1 MANIMDFKSVRN
13 NTHRAGFDLSSRMCF
28 TAKVGEMLP
37 VKHWDLLPGDS
48 FNIDGKSFM
57 RTLPVQKA
65 TFGRVREYYDFYF
78 VPYNLLWDKFE
89 SWIVQTKNA
98 YHAKSNL
105 AAADNF
111 STSPYFTDSDIVGA
125 YSSMGS
131 SESQAYLDYW
141 HVGTD
146 KAKYAQGDMAKLLT
160 YLGYPTSLAPAGVK
174 NLALNPFPLLAYH
187 KIYQDYFRFSQWE
200 DAAPWTYNL
209 DYILSEDKLH
219 MDITGMMSNRSGNT
233 PTIFTLHHVNFDK
246 DLVNGMLPQP
256 QYGDVAIAGPLSGDF
271 SGLHA
276 VWPSSGLAHDLRF
289 TGTSHQSGYEFF
301 PIGYDA
307 NSSSTGS
314 PISQNTL
321 RVNGLTGSPVQLR
334 LNNVSPDNSP
344 LQLPLS
350 GSNISAGLS
359 ILVLRQAEAL
369 QKWKEITLS
378 GDSDY
383 KEQISKHWN
392 VPSSQYNSYRCQYL
406 GGFARNLDVSEVINT
421 NLQGEDGVAD
431 IAGRGL
437 SASNGKIHFKNNDLY
452 GLIMCIY
459 HAKPIVE
466 WNSLNILHPC
476 LTKTKATDYA
486 IPEFDSIGMQP
497 LLRLNIMY
505 AGNSPTV
512 PAGYVPRYA
521 EYKTD
526 LDMYKGSFTSTNL
539 NWILPHTLATVS
551 QTQTPLTYRA
561 FKVPPTICDNMF
573 VAKAD
578 ATVASDPLLNT
589 IYFDVKAVRNLSR
602 DGMPY

>member
-1 MANIMDFKSVRN
+1 MANIMDFKSVSN
-13 NTHRAGFDLSSRMCF
+13 NVHRAGFDLSSRMCF

-37 VKHWDLLPGDS
+37 IKHWDLLPGDS
-48 FNIDGKSFM
+48 FKIDGKSFM

-111 STSPYFTDSDIVGA
+111 TTSPYFTDSDIASALV
-125 YSSMGS
+125 SMAGK
-131 SESQAYLDYW
+131 ESLAYLDYW
-141 HVGTD
+141 REGSD
-146 KAKYAQGDMAKLLT
+146 KAKFATGDMSKLLT
-160 YLGYPTSLAPAGVK
+160 YLGYPTTIAPTGVT
-174 NLALNPFPLLAYH
+174 NVAFNPFPLLAYH

-219 MDITGMMSNRSGNT
+219 MDIPGMMSGRTVNT

-256 QYGDVAIAGPLSGDF
+256 QYGDVAIAGPLTGDF
-271 SGLHA
+271 SGLSA
-276 VWPSSGLAHDLRF
+276 VWAKQGNTSNVTFQASPHQQ
-289 TGTSHQSGYEFF
+289 GTEFF
-301 PIGYDA
+301 PLGYDA
-307 NSSSTGS
+307 TSTTTGS
-314 PISQNTL
+314 PIDPSTARLNGYKGSPT
-321 RVNGLTGSPVQLR
+321 RVFLNYFRPNDKDLTFPITGS
-334 LNNVSPDNSP
+334 NMT
-344 LQLPLS
+344 
-350 GSNISAGLS
+350 AGLS

-421 NLQGEDGVAD
+421 NLQGEEGVAD

-437 SASNGKIHFKNNDLY
+437 SASNGKINFKNNDLY

-466 WNSLNILHPC
+466 WNSTNILHPC
-476 LTKTKATDYA
+476 LTKVKATDYA

-505 AGNSPTV
+505 NGNSPTV

-526 LDMYKGSFTSTNL
+526 LDLYKGSFASTNA
-539 NWILPHTLATVS
+539 NWILPHTLTTVS
-551 QTQTPLTYRA
+551 QAQTPLTYRA
-561 FKVPPTICDNMF
+561 FKVPPGICDNMF
-573 VAKAD
+573 VAKAGH
-578 ATVASDPLLNT
+578 TVDSDQLLNT

>member
-1 MANIMDFKSVRN
+1 MDFKSVRN
-13 NTHRAGFDLSSRMCF
+13 NVHRAGFDLSSRVCF
-28 TAKVGEMLP
+28 TGKVGEMIP
-37 VKHWDLLPGDS
+37 IKHWDLLPGDT
-48 FNIDGKSFM
+48 FKIDGKSFM

-111 STSPYFTDSDIVGA
+111 STSPYFTDADVVGA

-131 SESQAYLDYW
+131 NASQAYLDYW
-141 HVGTD
+141 YVGSD
-146 KAKYAQGDMAKLLT
+146 RSKYAQGDMFKLLQ
-160 YLGYPTSLAPAGVK
+160 YLGYPVTLAPKGVS
-174 NLALNPFPLLAYH
+174 NVALSPFPLLAYH

-209 DYILSEDKLH
+209 DYILSEGDLH
-219 MDITGMMSNRSGNT
+219 MDISGMMSGRTSNT

-271 SGLHA
+271 SGLSA
-276 VWPSSGLAHDLRF
+276 VWSNSNRQTISFQGSD
-289 TGTSHQSGYEFF
+289 HQSGHEFF
-301 PIGYDA
+301 PLGYDA
-307 NSSSTGS
+307 SSTSTGS
-314 PISQNTL
+314 AIDGSTSRLNGLGTSPV
-321 RVNGLTGSPVQLR
+321 RVNLNALGPNSQFSFPLT
-334 LNNVSPDNSP
+334 
-344 LQLPLS
+344 

-437 SASNGKIHFKNNDLY
+437 SASNGKITFKNNDLY

-466 WNSLNILHPC
+466 WNSANILHPC
-476 LTKTKATDYA
+476 LTKVKATDYA

-526 LDMYKGSFTSTNL
+526 LDLFKGSFATTNT
-539 NWILPHTLATVS
+539 NWILPHTLSTVS

-561 FKVPPTICDNMF
+561 FKVPPSICDNMF

-578 ATVASDPLLNT
+578 NTVASDPLLNT

>member
-1 MANIMDFKSVRN
+1 MANIMDFKSVSN
-13 NTHRAGFDLSSRMCF
+13 NVHRAGFDLSSRMCF

-48 FNIDGKSFM
+48 FKIDGKSFM

-105 AAADNF
+105 TAADNF
-111 STSPYFTDSDIVGA
+111 TTSPYFTDRDLVGA
-125 YSSMGS
+125 YSTMGS
-131 SESQAYLDYW
+131 KETQAYLDYW
-141 HVGTD
+141 HTGSD
-146 KAKYAQGDMAKLLT
+146 KAKYAQGGMSKLLT
-160 YLGYPTSLAPAGVK
+160 YLGYPITLAPTGVSEV
-174 NLALNPFPLLAYH
+174 ALNPFPLLAYH

-219 MDITGMMSNRSGNT
+219 MDISGMMSGRTANT

-256 QYGDVAIAGPLSGDF
+256 QYGDVAIAGPLTGDF
-271 SGLHA
+271 SGLRA
-276 VWPSSGLAHDLRF
+276 VWSSSGNSKTMKFLAAA
-289 TGTSHQSGYEFF
+289 HQSGHEFY
-301 PIGYDA
+301 PLGYDA
-307 NSSSTGS
+307 KTSSTGS
-314 PISQNTL
+314 PVDPDASRL
-321 RVNGLTGSPVQLR
+321 NGLNSSPINVTLTNVYPSTNLNLPVTGSNMSV
-334 LNNVSPDNSP
+334 
-344 LQLPLS
+344 
-350 GSNISAGLS
+350 GLS

-421 NLQGEDGVAD
+421 NLQGEEGVAD

-437 SASNGKIHFKNNDLY
+437 SASNGKINFKNHDLY

-466 WNSLNILHPC
+466 WNSTNILHPC
-476 LTKTKATDYA
+476 LTKVKATDYA

-505 AGNSPTV
+505 NGNSPTV

-526 LDMYKGSFTSTNL
+526 LDLYKGSFATTNV
-539 NWILPHTLATVS
+539 NWVLPHTLATVA
-551 QTQTPLTYRA
+551 QAQTPLTYRA
-561 FKVPPTICDNMF
+561 YKVPPSICDNMF

-578 ATVASDPLLNT
+578 NTVASDQLLNT

>member
-1 MANIMDFKSVRN
+1 MDFKSVKN
-13 NTHRAGFDLSSRMCF
+13 NVHRAGFDLSSRMCF

-37 VKHWDLLPGDS
+37 IKHWDLLPGDFFS
-48 FNIDGKSFM
+48 IDGKSFM

-111 STSPYFTDSDIVGA
+111 TTSPYLTDVDIAGA
-125 YSSMGS
+125 HSTMGS
-131 SESQAYLDYW
+131 KESQAYLDYW

-146 KAKYAQGDMAKLLT
+146 KAKYAQGDMSKLLT
-160 YLGYPTSLAPAGVK
+160 YLGYPVTLAPSGVE
-174 NLALNPFPLLAYH
+174 NVALSPFPLLAYH

-219 MDITGMMSNRSGNT
+219 MDISGMMSGRTANT

-256 QYGDVAIAGPLSGDF
+256 QYGDVAIAGPLTGDF
-271 SGLHA
+271 SGLNA
-276 VWPSSGLAHDLRF
+276 VWKTGYRKTLTYEMAAHQA
-289 TGTSHQSGYEFF
+289 GHEFF
-301 PIGYDA
+301 PLGYD
-307 NSSSTGS
+307 SSSTTSGSGISPSTIRGNGYNGS
-314 PISQNTL
+314 PIRPALNL
-321 RVNGLTGSPVQLR
+321 ASPV
-334 LNNVSPDNSP
+334 DNIP
-344 LQLPLS
+344 FPIS

-437 SASNGKIHFKNNDLY
+437 SASNGNIHFKNKDLY

-459 HAKPIVE
+459 HAKPLVE

-476 LTKTKATDYA
+476 LTKVKSTDYA

-505 AGNSPTV
+505 GGNSPTA

-526 LDMYKGSFTSTNL
+526 LDMYKGSFATTNA
-539 NWILPHTLATVS
+539 NWILPHTLSTVS

-573 VAKAD
+573 ISKAD
-578 ATVASDPLLNT
+578 NTTNSDQLLNT

>member
-1 MANIMDFKSVRN
+1 MANIMDFKSVKN
-13 NTHRAGFDLSSRMCF
+13 NVHRSGFDLSSRMCF
-28 TAKVGEMLP
+28 TAKVGEMIP

-48 FNIDGKSFM
+48 FKIDGKSFM

-65 TFGRVREYYDFYF
+65 TFGRIREYYDFYF

-105 AAADNF
+105 TAADNF
-111 STSPYFTDSDIVGA
+111 TTSPYFTDTDIVSA
-125 YSSMGS
+125 LDSMRRN
-131 SESQAYLDYW
+131 ESQAYLDYW
-141 HVGTD
+141 RSGSN
-146 KAKYAQGDMAKLLT
+146 KASWAESDMTKLLT
-160 YLGYPTSLAPAGVK
+160 YLGYPTSLSPTGVSDV
-174 NLALNPFPLLAYH
+174 ALNPFPLLAYH

-209 DYILSEDKLH
+209 DYILSEEKLH
-219 MDITGMMSNRSGNT
+219 MDITGMMSGRTVNT

-271 SGLHA
+271 SGLSA
-276 VWPSSGLAHDLRF
+276 LWNNNNRQTVSFL
-289 TGTSHQSGYEFF
+289 GTDHQSGFEFF
-301 PIGYDA
+301 PLGYDA
-307 NSSSTGS
+307 KSSTTGS
-314 PISQNTL
+314 QIEPGTSRINALGTSPV
-321 RVNGLTGSPVQLR
+321 RVN
-334 LNNVSPDNSP
+334 LNSLAPNTKFSFPI
-344 LQLPLS
+344 S

-359 ILVLRQAEAL
+359 VLVLRQAEAL

-421 NLQGEDGVAD
+421 NLQGEQGVAD

-437 SASNGKIHFKNNDLY
+437 SASNGKINFKNNDLY

-466 WNSLNILHPC
+466 WNSMNILHPC
-476 LTKTKATDYA
+476 LTKVKSTDYA
-486 IPEFDSIGMQP
+486 IPEFDNIGMQP

-505 AGNSPTV
+505 NGNSPTV

-526 LDMYKGSFTSTNL
+526 LDLYKGSFVTTNV
-539 NWILPHTLATVS
+539 NWVLPHTLTTVS

-561 FKVPPTICDNMF
+561 YKVPPEICDNMF

-578 ATVASDPLLNT
+578 DTLDSDQLLNT
-589 IYFDVKAVRNLSR
+589 IYFDVKSVRNLSR

>member
-13 NTHRAGFDLSSRMCF
+13 NVHRAGFDLSSRMCF

-48 FNIDGKSFM
+48 FKIDGKSFM

-98 YHAKSNL
+98 YHAKSVL
-105 AAADNF
+105 TAADNF
-111 STSPYFTDSDIVGA
+111 TTSPYFTDKDLVGA
-125 YSSMGS
+125 YTTMGS
-131 SESQAYLDYW
+131 KEAQAYLDYW
-141 HVGTD
+141 YTGSD
-146 KAKYAQGDMAKLLT
+146 KATWAQGDMAKLLT
-160 YLGYPTSLAPAGVK
+160 YLGYPTTLAPTGVK
-174 NLALNPFPLLAYH
+174 SVALNPFPLLAYH
-187 KIYQDYFRFSQWE
+187 KIYQDYFRFNQWE

-209 DYILSEDKLH
+209 DYILSEDMLH
-219 MDITGMMSNRSGNT
+219 IDVAGMMSGRSANT

-256 QYGDVAIAGPLSGDF
+256 QYGDVAIAGPLTGDF

-276 VWPSSGLAHDLRF
+276 VWSSSGNSKSMKFQAA
-289 TGTSHQSGYEFF
+289 SHQSGHEFY
-301 PIGYDA
+301 PLGYDA
-307 NSSSTGS
+307 QTSSTGS
-314 PISQNTL
+314 PVDPSVSRL
-321 RVNGLTGSPVQLR
+321 NGLNSSPIFVT
-334 LNNVSPDNSP
+334 LNNLNPASQLD
-344 LQLPLS
+344 LPLS
-350 GSNISAGLS
+350 GSGMSAGLS

-421 NLQGEDGVAD
+421 NLQGEEGVAD

-437 SASNGKIHFKNNDLY
+437 SASNGKINFKNNDLY

-476 LTKTKATDYA
+476 LTKVKSTDYA

-505 AGNSPTV
+505 NGNSPTV

-526 LDMYKGSFTSTNL
+526 LDLYKGSFATTNV
-539 NWILPHTLATVS
+539 NWVLPHTLSTVS
-551 QTQTPLTYRA
+551 QTHTPLTYRA
-561 FKVPPTICDNMF
+561 YKVSPSICDNMF
-573 VAKAD
+573 VTQAD
-578 ATVASDPLLNT
+578 STFASDQLLNT

>member
-13 NTHRAGFDLSSRMCF
+13 NVHRAGFDLSSRMCF

-37 VKHWDLLPGDS
+37 VKFWDLLPGDS
-48 FNIDGKSFM
+48 FKIDGKSFM

-89 SWIVQTKNA
+89 SWIIQTKNA

-111 STSPYFTDSDIVGA
+111 TTSPYFTDSDLVGA
-125 YSSMGS
+125 LSSMGTD
-131 SESQAYLDYW
+131 ETRAHLDYW
-141 HVGTD
+141 HKGTD
-146 KAKYAQGDMAKLLT
+146 KAKWAQSDMSKLLT
-160 YLGYPTSLAPAGVK
+160 YLGYPITFTPSGVK
-174 NLALNPFPLLAYH
+174 DVALNPFPLLAYH

-219 MDITGMMSNRSGNT
+219 MDVTGMMSGRTANT

-246 DLVNGMLPQP
+246 DLINGMLPQP
-256 QYGDVAIAGPLSGDF
+256 QYGDVAIAGPLTGDF
-271 SGLHA
+271 SGLSA
-276 VWPSSGLAHDLRF
+276 SWSYSNKQTVSF
-289 TGTSHQSGYEFF
+289 QGTDHQPGFEFF
-301 PIGYDA
+301 PLGYDA
-307 NSSSTGS
+307 KSSTTGS
-314 PISQNTL
+314 QIEPGTSRLNGLGTSPV
-321 RVNGLTGSPVQLR
+321 RVN
-334 LNNVSPDNSP
+334 LNALAPNAGCSFPI
-344 LQLPLS
+344 S

-383 KEQISKHWN
+383 REQISKHWN

-437 SASNGKIHFKNNDLY
+437 SASNGKINFKNEDLY

-466 WNSLNILHPC
+466 WNSVNVLHPC
-476 LTKTKATDYA
+476 LTKVKATDYA
-486 IPEFDSIGMQP
+486 IPEFDSIGLQP

-505 AGNSPTV
+505 NGNSPLV

-526 LDMYKGSFTSTNL
+526 LDMFKGSFTTENR
-539 NWILPHTLATVS
+539 NWVLPHTLAEVT
-551 QTQTPLTYRA
+551 QTQAPFTYRA
-561 FKVPPTICDNMF
+561 YKVPPNICDNMF

-578 ATVASDPLLNT
+578 ATLESDQLLNT

>member
-13 NTHRAGFDLSSRMCF
+13 NVHRAGFDLSSRMCF

-48 FNIDGKSFM
+48 FKIDGKSFM

-98 YHAKSNL
+98 YHAKSVL
-105 AAADNF
+105 TAADNF
-111 STSPYFTDSDIVGA
+111 TTSPYFTDRDIVGA
-125 YSSMGS
+125 FSTMGS
-131 SESQAYLDYW
+131 KESQAYLDYW
-141 HVGTD
+141 HTGSD
-146 KAKYAQGDMAKLLT
+146 KADWAQGDMAKLLT
-160 YLGYPTSLAPAGVK
+160 YLGYPITLAPTGVESV
-174 NLALNPFPLLAYH
+174 ALNPFPLLAYH

-219 MDITGMMSNRSGNT
+219 IDVTGMMSGRTANT

-256 QYGDVAIAGPLSGDF
+256 QYGDVAIAGPLTGDF

-276 VWPSSGLAHDLRF
+276 VWNPSGNSKSMKF
-289 TGTSHQSGYEFF
+289 QTTSHQSGHEFY
-301 PIGYDA
+301 PLGYDA
-307 NSSSTGS
+307 QTSSTGS
-314 PISQNTL
+314 PVDPSVSKL
-321 RVNGLTGSPVQLR
+321 NGLNSSPIFVT
-334 LNNVSPDNSP
+334 LNNFNPASQLN
-344 LQLPLS
+344 LPLS
-350 GSNISAGLS
+350 GSGMSAGLS

-421 NLQGEDGVAD
+421 NLQGEEGVAD

-437 SASNGKIHFKNNDLY
+437 SASNGKINFKNNDLY

-466 WNSLNILHPC
+466 WNSSNILHPC
-476 LTKTKATDYA
+476 LTKVKSTDYA

-505 AGNSPTV
+505 NGNSPMV

-526 LDMYKGSFTSTNL
+526 LDLYKGSFATTNV
-539 NWILPHTLATVS
+539 NWVLPHTLTTVS

-561 FKVPPTICDNMF
+561 YKVPPAICDNMF
-573 VAKAD
+573 VAQAD
-578 ATVASDPLLNT
+578 STAASDQLLNT

>member
-1 MANIMDFKSVRN
+1 MANIMDFKSVSN
-13 NTHRAGFDLSSRMCF
+13 NVHRAGFDLSSRMCF

-48 FNIDGKSFM
+48 FKIDGKSFM

-105 AAADNF
+105 TAADNF
-111 STSPYFTDSDIVGA
+111 STSPYFTDRDIVGA
-125 YSSMGS
+125 YSTMGS
-131 SESQAYLDYW
+131 REAQAYLDYW
-141 HVGTD
+141 HTGTD
-146 KAKYAQGDMAKLLT
+146 KAKYAQGDMSKLLT
-160 YLGYPTSLAPAGVK
+160 YLGYPITLAPTGVSDI
-174 NLALNPFPLLAYH
+174 ALNPFPLLAYH

-219 MDITGMMSNRSGNT
+219 MDITGMMSGRTANT

-256 QYGDVAIAGPLSGDF
+256 QYGDVAIAGPLTGDF

-276 VWPSSGLAHDLRF
+276 VWSPSGNSKTMKFQVA
-289 TGTSHQSGYEFF
+289 SHQSGHEFF
-301 PIGYDA
+301 PLGYDA
-307 NSSSTGS
+307 TST
-314 PISQNTL
+314 T
-321 RVNGLTGSPVQLR
+321 TGSPVSPDTIKLNGLNSSPITAA
-334 LNNVSPDNSP
+334 LNNLYPST
-344 LQLPLS
+344 QLNFPVS
-350 GSNISAGLS
+350 GSDMSVGLS

-421 NLQGEDGVAD
+421 NLQGEEGVAD

-437 SASNGKIHFKNNDLY
+437 SASNGKINFKNHDLY

-466 WNSLNILHPC
+466 WNSINILHPC
-476 LTKTKATDYA
+476 LTKVKATDYA

-505 AGNSPTV
+505 NGNSPTV

-526 LDMYKGSFTSTNL
+526 LDLYKGSFATTNV
-539 NWILPHTLATVS
+539 NWVLPHTLATVA

-561 FKVPPTICDNMF
+561 YKVPPSICDNMF

-578 ATVASDPLLNT
+578 NTVASDQLLNT

>member
-13 NTHRAGFDLSSRMCF
+13 NVHRAGFDLSSRMCF

-37 VKHWDLLPGDS
+37 VKYWDLLPGDT
-48 FNIDGKSFM
+48 FKIDGKSFM

-65 TFGRVREYYDFYF
+65 TFGRIREYYDFYF

-105 AAADNF
+105 AAAENF
-111 STSPYFTDSDIVGA
+111 KTCPYFTDADIVGA

-131 SESQAYLDYW
+131 EESRAYLDYW
-141 HVGTD
+141 HDGTD
-146 KAKYAQGDMAKLLT
+146 KAKWAKGGMSKLLT
-160 YLGYPTSLAPAGVK
+160 YLGYPITLAPTGARDV
-174 NLALNPFPLLAYH
+174 ALNPFPLLAYH

-200 DAAPWTYNL
+200 DAAPWTCNL

-219 MDITGMMSNRSGNT
+219 MDITGMMAGRTSNT
-233 PTIFTLHHVNFDK
+233 PTIFTLHHVSFDK

-256 QYGDVAIAGPLSGDF
+256 QYGDVAIAGPLTGNF
-271 SGLHA
+271 SGLSA
-276 VWPSSGLAHDLRF
+276 VWAKQGNPSNVTFQADAHQ
-289 TGTSHQSGYEFF
+289 GGYEFF
-301 PIGYDA
+301 PLGYD
-307 NSSSTGS
+307 STSTTTGS
-314 PISQNTL
+314 PINPAAARLNGYKNSPVRASLNFFRPNDRDL
-321 RVNGLTGSPVQLR
+321 VLPVNG
-334 LNNVSPDNSP
+334 
-344 LQLPLS
+344 
-350 GSNISAGLS
+350 SNMTAGLS

-406 GGFARNLDVSEVINT
+406 GGFARNLDVSEVVNT
-421 NLQGEDGVAD
+421 NLQGESGVAD

-437 SASNGKIHFKNNDLY
+437 SASNGKINFKNNDLY

-476 LTKTKATDYA
+476 LTKVKATDYA

-505 AGNSPTV
+505 NGNSPTV

-526 LDMYKGSFTSTNL
+526 LDLYKGSFTSTNV
-539 NWILPHTLATVS
+539 NWILPHTLTTLS
-551 QTQTPLTYRA
+551 QAQTPLTYRA
-561 FKVPPTICDNMF
+561 YKVPPKICDNMF

-578 ATVASDPLLNT
+578 STIASDQLLNT

>member
-1 MANIMDFKSVRN
+1 MDFKSVKN
-13 NTHRAGFDLSSRMCF
+13 NVHRAGFDLSSRMCF

-37 VKHWDLLPGDS
+37 IKHWDLLPGDFFS
-48 FNIDGKSFM
+48 IDGKSFM

-111 STSPYFTDSDIVGA
+111 TTSPYLTDVDIAGA
-125 YSSMGS
+125 HSTMGS
-131 SESQAYLDYW
+131 KESQAYLDYW
-141 HVGTD
+141 HAGTD
-146 KAKYAQGDMAKLLT
+146 KAKYAQGDMSKLLT
-160 YLGYPTSLAPAGVK
+160 YLGYPVTLAPSGVE
-174 NLALNPFPLLAYH
+174 NVALSPFPLLAYH

-219 MDITGMMSNRSGNT
+219 MDISGMMSGRTANT

-256 QYGDVAIAGPLSGDF
+256 QYGDVAIAGPLTGDF
-271 SGLHA
+271 SGLNA
-276 VWPSSGLAHDLRF
+276 VWKTGYRKTLTYEMAAHQA
-289 TGTSHQSGYEFF
+289 GHEFF
-301 PIGYDA
+301 PLGYD
-307 NSSSTGS
+307 SSSTTSGSGISPSTIRGNGYNGS
-314 PISQNTL
+314 PIRPALNL
-321 RVNGLTGSPVQLR
+321 ASPV
-334 LNNVSPDNSP
+334 DNIP
-344 LQLPLS
+344 FPIS

-437 SASNGKIHFKNNDLY
+437 SASNGNIHFKNKDLY

-459 HAKPIVE
+459 HAKPLVE

-476 LTKTKATDYA
+476 LTKVKSTDYA

-505 AGNSPTV
+505 GGNSPTA

-526 LDMYKGSFTSTNL
+526 LDMYKGSFATTNA
-539 NWILPHTLATVS
+539 NWILPHTLSTVS

-573 VAKAD
+573 ISKAD
-578 ATVASDPLLNT
+578 NTTNSDQLLNT

>member
-13 NTHRAGFDLSSRMCF
+13 NVHRSGFDLSSRMCF

-37 VKHWDLLPGDS
+37 VKYWDLLPGDS
-48 FNIDGKSFM
+48 FKIDGKSFM

-111 STSPYFTDSDIVGA
+111 STSPYIKGSDIVGA
-125 YSSMGS
+125 LTSMKTG
-131 SESQAYLDYW
+131 ESQAYLDYW
-141 HVGTD
+141 NTGSN
-146 KAKYAQGDMAKLLT
+146 KAEWAHGDMFKLLT
-160 YLGYPTSLAPAGVK
+160 YLGYPITLTPTGVK
-174 NLALNPFPLLAYH
+174 DIALSPFPLLAYH

-209 DYILSEDKLH
+209 DYILSEDQLR
-219 MDITGMMSNRSGNT
+219 MDITGMMSGRTANT

-256 QYGDVAIAGPLSGDF
+256 QYGDVAIAGPLTGDF
-271 SGLHA
+271 SGMSALWA
-276 VWPSSGLAHDLRF
+276 KSGNACDVSFSSDAHR
-289 TGTSHQSGYEFF
+289 SGYEFF
-301 PIGYDA
+301 PLGYDA
-307 NSSSTGS
+307 TSSSTGS
-314 PISQNTL
+314 PVDSSNSKI
-321 RVNGLTGSPVQLR
+321 NGYSGSSIRPVLKFFRPNGQDLK
-334 LNNVSPDNSP
+334 
-344 LQLPLS
+344 LPIQ

-359 ILVLRQAEAL
+359 VLVLRQAEAL

-437 SASNGKIHFKNNDLY
+437 SASNGKINFKNNDLY

-466 WNSLNILHPC
+466 WSSSNILHPC
-476 LTKTKATDYA
+476 LTKVKATDYA

-497 LLRLNIMY
+497 LLRINIMY
-505 AGNSPTV
+505 NGNSPMT

-526 LDMYKGSFTSTNL
+526 LDLYKGSFVSTNV
-539 NWILPHTLATVS
+539 NWILPHTLSAVYQS
-551 QTQTPLTYRA
+551 ESPLTYRA
-561 FKVPPTICDNMF
+561 YKVPPGVCDNMF

-578 ATVASDPLLNT
+578 PSVNSDQLLNT

>member
-13 NTHRAGFDLSSRMCF
+13 NVHRAGFDLSSRMCF

-37 VKHWDLLPGDS
+37 VKYWDLLPGDS
-48 FNIDGKSFM
+48 FEIDGKSFM

-111 STSPYFTDSDIVGA
+111 TTSPYLTDADIVGA
-125 YSSMGS
+125 HSSMGS
-131 SESQAYLDYW
+131 NESQAYLDYW
-141 HVGTD
+141 HIGTD
-146 KAKYAQGDMAKLLT
+146 KAKYAQGDMSKLLT
-160 YLGYPTSLAPAGVK
+160 YLGYPVTLAPSGVE
-174 NLALNPFPLLAYH
+174 NVALSPFPLLAYH

-219 MDITGMMSNRSGNT
+219 MDIAGMMKGRTGNT

-256 QYGDVAIAGPLSGDF
+256 QYGDVAIAGPLTGDF
-271 SGLHA
+271 SGLSAAWAASGHA
-276 VWPSSGLAHDLRF
+276 KNFVVNASA
-289 TGTSHQSGYEFF
+289 HQSGHEFF
-301 PIGYDA
+301 PAGYD
-307 NSSSTGS
+307 SKTTTTGAPLDPS
-314 PISQNTL
+314 VL
-321 RVNGLTGSPVQLR
+321 RLNGHSGSPVNVQLNLLQP
-334 LNNVSPDNSP
+334 LNTP
-344 LQLPLS
+344 LTLPIS

-421 NLQGEDGVAD
+421 NLQGEEGVAD

-452 GLIMCIY
+452 GIIMCIY
-459 HAKPIVE
+459 HAKPLVE
-466 WNSLNILHPC
+466 WNALNILHPC
-476 LTKTKATDYA
+476 LTKVKSTDYA

-505 AGNSPTV
+505 AGNSPTA

-526 LDMYKGSFTSTNL
+526 LDMFKGSFATTNV
-539 NWILPHTLATVS
+539 NWILPHTLSTVS

-561 FKVPPTICDNMF
+561 FKVPPAICDNMF
-573 VAKAD
+573 ISKAD
-578 ATVASDPLLNT
+578 NTTSSDQLLNT

>member
-1 MANIMDFKSVRN
+1 MANIMDFKSVSN
-13 NTHRAGFDLSSRMCF
+13 NVHRAGFDLSSRMCF

-37 VKHWDLLPGDS
+37 IKHWDLLPGDS
-48 FNIDGKSFM
+48 FKIDGKSFM

-105 AAADNF
+105 TAADNF
-111 STSPYFTDSDIVGA
+111 TTSPYFTDRDIVGA
-125 YSSMGS
+125 HSTMGS
-131 SESQAYLDYW
+131 KEAQAYLDYW
-141 HVGTD
+141 HTGSD
-146 KAKYAQGDMAKLLT
+146 KAKYAQGDMSKLLT
-160 YLGYPTSLAPAGVK
+160 YLGYPITLAPTGVESV
-174 NLALNPFPLLAYH
+174 ALNPFPLLAYH

-219 MDITGMMSNRSGNT
+219 MDIPGMMSGRTANT

-256 QYGDVAIAGPLSGDF
+256 QYGDVAIAGPLTGDF
-271 SGLHA
+271 SGLRA
-276 VWPSSGLAHDLRF
+276 VWSSSGNSKTMKFQVA
-289 TGTSHQSGYEFF
+289 GHQSGHEFY
-301 PIGYDA
+301 PLGYDA
-307 NSSSTGS
+307 TST
-314 PISQNTL
+314 T
-321 RVNGLTGSPVQLR
+321 TGSPVNSDTIKLNGLNSSPIAAT
-334 LNNVSPDNSP
+334 LNNLYPTT
-344 LQLPLS
+344 QLNLPVS
-350 GSNISAGLS
+350 GSGMSIGLS

-421 NLQGEDGVAD
+421 NLQGEEGVAD

-437 SASNGKIHFKNNDLY
+437 SASNGKINFKNHDLY

-466 WNSLNILHPC
+466 WNSTNILHPC
-476 LTKTKATDYA
+476 LTKVKATDYA

-505 AGNSPTV
+505 NGNSPTV

-526 LDMYKGSFTSTNL
+526 LDLYKGSFATTNV
-539 NWILPHTLATVS
+539 NWVLPHTLATVA

-561 FKVPPTICDNMF
+561 YKVPPSICDNMF

-578 ATVASDPLLNT
+578 STVASDQLLNT

>member
-13 NTHRAGFDLSSRMCF
+13 NVHRAGFDLSSRVCF
-28 TAKVGEMLP
+28 TGKVGEMIP
-37 VKHWDLLPGDS
+37 IKHWDLLPGDT
-48 FNIDGKSFM
+48 FKIDGKSFM

-131 SESQAYLDYW
+131 KESQAYLDYW
-141 HVGTD
+141 HVGSD
-146 KAKYAQGDMAKLLT
+146 KAKYAQGDMAKLLV
-160 YLGYPTSLAPAGVK
+160 YLGYPVTLAPKGVSGV
-174 NLALNPFPLLAYH
+174 ALNPFPLLAYH

-209 DYILSEDKLH
+209 DYILSEGDLH
-219 MDITGMMSNRSGNT
+219 MDISGMMSGRTGNT

-271 SGLHA
+271 SGLSA
-276 VWPSSGLAHDLRF
+276 VWSNSNRQTVAFQGAD
-289 TGTSHQSGYEFF
+289 HQSGHEFF
-301 PIGYDA
+301 PLGYDA
-307 NSSSTGS
+307 SSTSTGS
-314 PISQNTL
+314 SIDPSTSRLNGLGTSPV
-321 RVNGLTGSPVQLR
+321 RVNLNALSPNSQCVFPLT
-334 LNNVSPDNSP
+334 
-344 LQLPLS
+344 

-437 SASNGKIHFKNNDLY
+437 SASNGKITFRNNDLY

-466 WNSLNILHPC
+466 WNSANILHPC
-476 LTKTKATDYA
+476 ITKVKATDYA

-526 LDMYKGSFTSTNL
+526 LDLFKGSFATINA
-539 NWILPHTLATVS
+539 NWILPHTLSTVS

-561 FKVPPTICDNMF
+561 FKVPPSICDNMF

-578 ATVASDPLLNT
+578 STVASDPLLNT

>member
-1 MANIMDFKSVRN
+1 
-13 NTHRAGFDLSSRMCF
+13 
-28 TAKVGEMLP
+28 
-37 VKHWDLLPGDS
+37 
-48 FNIDGKSFM
+48 
-57 RTLPVQKA
+57 
-65 TFGRVREYYDFYF
+65 
-78 VPYNLLWDKFE
+78 
-89 SWIVQTKNA
+89 
-98 YHAKSNL
+98 
-105 AAADNF
+105 
-111 STSPYFTDSDIVGA
+111 
-125 YSSMGS
+125 
-131 SESQAYLDYW
+131 
-141 HVGTD
+141 
-146 KAKYAQGDMAKLLT
+146 
-160 YLGYPTSLAPAGVK
+160 
-174 NLALNPFPLLAYH
+174 
-187 KIYQDYFRFSQWE
+187 
-200 DAAPWTYNL
+200 
-209 DYILSEDKLH
+209 
-219 MDITGMMSNRSGNT
+219 MDIPGMMSGRTPNT
-233 PTIFTLHHVNFDK
+233 PTIFTLHHVHFDK

-271 SGLHA
+271 SGLSA
-276 VWPSSGLAHDLRF
+276 VWSNSNRQTVSFL
-289 TGTSHQSGYEFF
+289 GTDHQSGHEFF
-301 PIGYDA
+301 PLGYDA
-307 NSSSTGS
+307 SSTSTNS
-314 PISQNTL
+314 PIDPSTSRLNGLGTSPV
-321 RVNGLTGSPVQLR
+321 RVNLNALSPNSQCVFPLT
-334 LNNVSPDNSP
+334 
-344 LQLPLS
+344 

-437 SASNGKIHFKNNDLY
+437 SASNGKITFRNNDLY

-466 WNSLNILHPC
+466 WNSSNILHPC
-476 LTKTKATDYA
+476 LTRVKATDYA

-526 LDMYKGSFTSTNL
+526 LDVFKGSFATTNA
-539 NWILPHTLATVS
+539 NWILPHTLSTVS
-551 QTQTPLTYRA
+551 QTHTPLTYRA
-561 FKVPPTICDNMF
+561 FKVPPSICDNMF
-573 VAKAD
+573 IAKANS
-578 ATVASDPLLNT
+578 TVASDPLLNT

>member
-1 MANIMDFKSVRN
+1 MANIMDFKSVKN
-13 NTHRAGFDLSSRMCF
+13 NVHRSGFDLSSRMCF

-37 VKHWDLLPGDS
+37 VKYWDLLPGDV
-48 FNIDGKSFM
+48 FKIDGKSFM

-65 TFGRVREYYDFYF
+65 TFGRIREYYDFYF

-111 STSPYFTDSDIVGA
+111 KTSPYFTDADIVGA
-125 YSSMGS
+125 LTSMGKN
-131 SESQAYLDYW
+131 EAQAYLDYW
-141 HVGTD
+141 NQNSN
-146 KAKYAQGDMAKLLT
+146 KADLAENDMSKLLA
-160 YLGYPTSLAPAGVK
+160 YLGYPTAVAPIGIK
-174 NLALNPFPLLAYH
+174 DIALNPFPLLAYH

-219 MDITGMMSNRSGNT
+219 MDITSMMSGRNNNT

-271 SGLHA
+271 SGLSA
-276 VWPSSGLAHDLRF
+276 VWGKQAVSINPTFLAAAHVSGR
-289 TGTSHQSGYEFF
+289 EFF
-301 PIGYDA
+301 PLGYD
-307 NSSSTGS
+307 STS
-314 PISQNTL
+314 TT
-321 RVNGLTGSPVQLR
+321 TGSPVDTSNVR
-334 LNNVSPDNSP
+334 LNGLNSSPVRTVLNQFRPHDKD
-344 LQLPLS
+344 LVLPIN

-359 ILVLRQAEAL
+359 VLVLRQAEAL

-421 NLQGEDGVAD
+421 NLQGEEGVAD

-437 SASNGKIHFKNNDLY
+437 SASNGKINFKNNDLY

-466 WNSLNILHPC
+466 WNSSNILHPC
-476 LTKTKATDYA
+476 LTKVKATDYA

-505 AGNSPTV
+505 HGNSPTV

-526 LDMYKGSFTSTNL
+526 LDLYKGSFTTTNV
-539 NWILPHTLATVS
+539 NWILPHTLSAVS

-561 FKVPPTICDNMF
+561 YKVPPSICDNMF

-578 ATVASDPLLNT
+578 SSIDSDQLLNT

>member
-1 MANIMDFKSVRN
+1 
-13 NTHRAGFDLSSRMCF
+13 
-28 TAKVGEMLP
+28 
-37 VKHWDLLPGDS
+37 
-48 FNIDGKSFM
+48 
-57 RTLPVQKA
+57 
-65 TFGRVREYYDFYF
+65 
-78 VPYNLLWDKFE
+78 
-89 SWIVQTKNA
+89 
-98 YHAKSNL
+98 
-105 AAADNF
+105 
-111 STSPYFTDSDIVGA
+111 
-125 YSSMGS
+125 
-131 SESQAYLDYW
+131 
-141 HVGTD
+141 
-146 KAKYAQGDMAKLLT
+146 MAKLLT
-160 YLGYPTSLAPAGVK
+160 YLGYPVTLAPTGVESV
-174 NLALNPFPLLAYH
+174 ALNPFPLLAYH

-200 DAAPWTYNL
+200 DASPWTYNL

-219 MDITGMMSNRSGNT
+219 MDITGMMSGRTANT

-256 QYGDVAIAGPLSGDF
+256 QYGDVAIAGPLTGDF
-271 SGLHA
+271 SGLSA
-276 VWPSSGLAHDLRF
+276 VWAKQGNSSNVTFQAEG
-289 TGTSHQSGYEFF
+289 HQQGFEFF
-301 PIGYDA
+301 PLGYDA
-307 NSSSTGS
+307 TSTTTGS
-314 PISQNTL
+314 GVDTSNPRL
-321 RVNGLTGSPVQLR
+321 NGHKGSPVRPFLKLFR
-334 LNNVSPDNSP
+334 PNDADLV
-344 LQLPLS
+344 LPVK
-350 GSNISAGLS
+350 GSNMSVGLS
-359 ILVLRQAEAL
+359 VLVLRQAEAL

-392 VPSSQYNSYRCQYL
+392 VPASQYNSYRCQYL

-437 SASNGKIHFKNNDLY
+437 SASDGKINFKNHDLY

-466 WNSLNILHPC
+466 WNSINILHPC
-476 LTKTKATDYA
+476 LTKVKATDYA
-486 IPEFDSIGMQP
+486 IPEFDNIGMQP

-505 AGNSPTV
+505 NGNSPTA

-526 LDMYKGSFTSTNL
+526 LDLYKGSFATTNV
-539 NWILPHTLATVS
+539 NWVLPHTLTTVS

-561 FKVPPTICDNMF
+561 FKIPPTICDNMF

-578 ATVASDPLLNT
+578 STVASDQLLNT

>member
-1 MANIMDFKSVRN
+1 MANIMDFRSVKN
-13 NTHRAGFDLSSRMCF
+13 NVHRSGFDLSSRMCF

-37 VKHWDLLPGDS
+37 IKCWDLLPGDS
-48 FNIDGKSFM
+48 FKIDGKSFM

-105 AAADNF
+105 TAADNF
-111 STSPYFTDSDIVGA
+111 TTSPYFTDKDIVGA
-125 YSSMGS
+125 FSTMGTK
-131 SESQAYLDYW
+131 ETQAYLDYW
-141 HVGTD
+141 HVGTG
-146 KAKYAQGDMAKLLT
+146 KAKWAQYDMSKLLT
-160 YLGYPTSLAPAGVK
+160 YLGYPITLAPTGVESV
-174 NLALNPFPLLAYH
+174 ALNPFPLLAYH

-219 MDITGMMSNRSGNT
+219 MDITGMMSGRTANT

-271 SGLHA
+271 SGLRALWNNNNKQTVSFLGTDHQKGFEFFPLGYDA
-276 VWPSSGLAHDLRF
+276 TSSTTDSPIS
-289 TGTSHQSGYEFF
+289 TGTSRLNGLGTSPVRVNLNDLGPNAGFSF
-301 PIGYDA
+301 PI
-307 NSSSTGS
+307 
-314 PISQNTL
+314 
-321 RVNGLTGSPVQLR
+321 
-334 LNNVSPDNSP
+334 
-344 LQLPLS
+344 S

-421 NLQGEDGVAD
+421 NLQGEEGVAD

-437 SASNGKIHFKNNDLY
+437 SASNGKISFKNNDLY
-452 GLIMCIY
+452 GLIMCVY

-466 WNSLNILHPC
+466 WNSMNVLHPC
-476 LTKTKATDYA
+476 LTKVKSTDYA

-505 AGNSPTV
+505 NGNSPTV

-526 LDMYKGSFTSTNL
+526 LDLYKGSFASTNV
-539 NWILPHTLATVS
+539 NWVLPHTLTTVS
-551 QTQTPLTYRA
+551 QTHTPLTYRA
-561 FKVPPTICDNMF
+561 YKVPPEICDNMF
-573 VAKAD
+573 VAKASSSIE
-578 ATVASDPLLNT
+578 SDQLLNT

>member
-13 NTHRAGFDLSSRMCF
+13 NVHRAGFDLSSRMCF

-37 VKHWDLLPGDS
+37 IKHWDLLPGDS
-48 FNIDGKSFM
+48 FKIDGKSFM

-65 TFGRVREYYDFYF
+65 TFGRIREYYDFYF

-105 AAADNF
+105 TAADNF
-111 STSPYFTDSDIVGA
+111 TTSPYFTDADIVGA
-125 YSSMGS
+125 LSSMGAN
-131 SESQAYLDYW
+131 ESRAYLDYW
-141 HVGTD
+141 RTGSD
-146 KAKYAQGDMAKLLT
+146 KAKWAEGDMTKLLT
-160 YLGYPTSLAPAGVK
+160 YLGYPVTLAPTGVK
-174 NLALNPFPLLAYH
+174 SVALNPFPLLAYH

-219 MDITGMMSNRSGNT
+219 MDITGMMAGRTSNV

-271 SGLHA
+271 SGLQA
-276 VWPSSGLAHDLRF
+276 AWNSSGNSKSMKF
-289 TGTSHQSGYEFF
+289 QVSSHQSGHEFYPLGF
-301 PIGYDA
+301 DA
-307 NSSSTGS
+307 QSSTSGSPVDPNTIKLSGLNSS
-314 PISQNTL
+314 PISVT
-321 RVNGLTGSPVQLR
+321 
-334 LNNVSPDNSP
+334 LNNLFPSS
-344 LQLPLS
+344 QLNFPIV

-359 ILVLRQAEAL
+359 ILILRQTEAL

-437 SASNGKIHFKNNDLY
+437 SASNGKINFKNNDLY

-476 LTKTKATDYA
+476 LTKVKATDYA

-505 AGNSPTV
+505 NGNSPTV

-526 LDMYKGSFTSTNL
+526 LDLYKGSFTSTNV
-539 NWILPHTLATVS
+539 NWILPHTLTTVS
-551 QTQTPLTYRA
+551 QAQTPLTYRA
-561 FKVPPTICDNMF
+561 YKVPPTICDNMF
-573 VAKAD
+573 VAQANN
-578 ATVASDPLLNT
+578 TVETDQLLNT

>member
-1 MANIMDFKSVRN
+1 MANIMDFKSMRN
-13 NTHRAGFDLSSRMCF
+13 NVHRAGFDLSSRMCF

-37 VKHWDLLPGDS
+37 VKYWDLLPGDS
-48 FNIDGKSFM
+48 FKIDGKSFM

-105 AAADNF
+105 TAADNF
-111 STSPYFTDSDIVGA
+111 TTSPYFTDNDIVGA

-131 SESQAYLDYW
+131 AEGTAYLDYW
-141 HVGTD
+141 HKGSD
-146 KAKYAQGDMAKLLT
+146 KAKWAQGDMSKLLT
-160 YLGYPTSLAPAGVK
+160 YLGYPVSLAPTGAGKV
-174 NLALNPFPLLAYH
+174 ALNPFPLLAYH

-219 MDITGMMSNRSGNT
+219 MDISGMMSGRTSNT

-256 QYGDVAIAGPLSGDF
+256 QYGDVAIAGPLTGDF
-271 SGLHA
+271 SGLRA
-276 VWPSSGLAHDLRF
+276 EWRSSGNSKTMKFQVASH
-289 TGTSHQSGYEFF
+289 TSGREFF
-301 PIGYDA
+301 PLGYDA
-307 NSSSTGS
+307 SST
-314 PISQNTL
+314 T
-321 RVNGLTGSPVQLR
+321 TGSPVDPDTLKLNGLNSSPISVA
-334 LNNVSPDNSP
+334 LNNLYPST
-344 LQLPLS
+344 QLNLPVS
-350 GSNISAGLS
+350 GSGMSIGLS

-437 SASNGKIHFKNNDLY
+437 SASNGKINFKNNDLY

-466 WNSLNILHPC
+466 WDSTNILHPC
-476 LTKTKATDYA
+476 LTKVKATDYA

-505 AGNSPTV
+505 GGNSPLV

-526 LDMYKGSFTSTNL
+526 LDLFKGSFSKMNI
-539 NWILPHTLATVS
+539 NWVLPHTLASVAQS
-551 QTQTPLTYRA
+551 QTPLTYRA
-561 FKVPPTICDNMF
+561 YKVPPEICDNMF
-573 VAKAD
+573 VAQAD
-578 ATVASDPLLNT
+578 STVASDQLLNT

>member
-1 MANIMDFKSVRN
+1 MANIMDFKSVKN
-13 NTHRAGFDLSSRMCF
+13 NVHRAGFDLSSRMCF

-37 VKHWDLLPGDS
+37 VKYWDLLPGDV
-48 FNIDGKSFM
+48 FKIDGKSFM
-57 RTLPVQKA
+57 RTIPVQKA
-65 TFGRVREYYDFYF
+65 SFGRVREYYDFYF

-105 AAADNF
+105 TAADNF
-111 STSPYFTDSDIVGA
+111 TTSPYFTDGDIVGA
-125 YSSMGS
+125 LSSMGGQ
-131 SESQAYLDYW
+131 EAQAYLDYW
-141 HVGTD
+141 RTGTD
-146 KAKYAQGDMAKLLT
+146 KAKWAQGDMSKLLK
-160 YLGYPTSLAPAGVK
+160 YLGYPTTLAPAGVK

-209 DYILSEDKLH
+209 DYILSEEKLH
-219 MDITGMMSNRSGNT
+219 MDITGMMSGRTANT

-256 QYGDVAIAGPLSGDF
+256 QYGDVAIAGPLTGDF
-271 SGLHA
+271 SGLSA
-276 VWPSSGLAHDLRF
+276 VWAKSGN
-289 TGTSHQSGYEFF
+289 TSEVSFQVDPHKSGYSFY
-301 PIGYDA
+301 PLGYDSTSTTTGA
-307 NSSSTGS
+307 PPDSSMARLNGLNSSPIRTIFKAFRPNDKDLTFPVTGS
-314 PISQNTL
+314 NMT
-321 RVNGLTGSPVQLR
+321 
-334 LNNVSPDNSP
+334 
-344 LQLPLS
+344 
-350 GSNISAGLS
+350 AGLS
-359 ILVLRQAEAL
+359 ILVLREAEAL

-392 VPSSQYNSYRCQYL
+392 VPSSQYNSYRCQYI

-437 SASNGKIHFKNNDLY
+437 SASNGKINFKNNDLY

-466 WNSLNILHPC
+466 WNSTNILHPC
-476 LTKTKATDYA
+476 LTKVKATDYA

-505 AGNSPTV
+505 NGNSPTA

-526 LDMYKGSFTSTNL
+526 LDLYKGSFTSINV
-539 NWILPHTLATVS
+539 NWVLPHTLTTVS

-561 FKVPPTICDNMF
+561 YKVQPNICDNMF
-573 VAKAD
+573 VSIAD
-578 ATVASDPLLNT
+578 SFTSSDQLLNT

>member
-13 NTHRAGFDLSSRMCF
+13 NVHRAGFDLSSRMCF

-48 FNIDGKSFM
+48 FKIDGKSFM

-98 YHAKSNL
+98 YHAKSVL

-111 STSPYFTDSDIVGA
+111 KTSPYFTDKDIVGA
-125 YSSMGS
+125 FSTMGTK
-131 SESQAYLDYW
+131 ESQAYLDYW
-141 HVGTD
+141 HSGAD
-146 KAKYAQGDMAKLLT
+146 KADWAQGDMAKLLT
-160 YLGYPTSLAPAGVK
+160 YLGYPVTLAPNGVESV
-174 NLALNPFPLLAYH
+174 ALNPFPLLAYH

-219 MDITGMMSNRSGNT
+219 IDVTGMMSGRTANT

-256 QYGDVAIAGPLSGDF
+256 QYGDVAIAGPLTGDF
-271 SGLHA
+271 SGLSA
-276 VWPSSGLAHDLRF
+276 VWSSSGNSKSMRF
-289 TGTSHQSGYEFF
+289 QVASHQSGHEFY
-301 PIGYDA
+301 PLGYDA
-307 NSSSTGS
+307 QEST
-314 PISQNTL
+314 
-321 RVNGLTGSPVQLR
+321 TGSPVDPSVAR
-334 LNNVSPDNSP
+334 LNGLNSSPIFTTLNNFNPAS
-344 LQLPLS
+344 QLNLPIK
-350 GSNISAGLS
+350 GSNMSAGLS

-421 NLQGEDGVAD
+421 NLQGEEGVAD

-437 SASNGKIHFKNNDLY
+437 SASNGKINFKNNDLY

-476 LTKTKATDYA
+476 LTKVKSTDYA

-505 AGNSPTV
+505 NGNSPTV

-526 LDMYKGSFTSTNL
+526 LDLYKGSFATTNV
-539 NWILPHTLATVS
+539 NWVLPHTLTTLS

-561 FKVPPTICDNMF
+561 YKVPPVICDNMF

-578 ATVASDPLLNT
+578 STVASDQLLNT

>member
-13 NTHRAGFDLSSRMCF
+13 NVHRAGFDLSSRMCF

-48 FNIDGKSFM
+48 FKIDGKSFM

-98 YHAKSNL
+98 YHAKSVL
-105 AAADNF
+105 TAADNF
-111 STSPYFTDSDIVGA
+111 TTSPYFTDRDIVGA
-125 YSSMGS
+125 YSTMGTK
-131 SESQAYLDYW
+131 EAQAYLDYW
-141 HVGTD
+141 HTGTD
-146 KAKYAQGDMAKLLT
+146 KADWAQGDMAKLLT
-160 YLGYPTSLAPAGVK
+160 YLGYPITLAPTGVSSV
-174 NLALNPFPLLAYH
+174 ALNPFPLLAYH

-219 MDITGMMSNRSGNT
+219 IDVTGMMSGRTVNT

-256 QYGDVAIAGPLSGDF
+256 QYGDVAIAGPLTGDF
-271 SGLHA
+271 SGLSA
-276 VWPSSGLAHDLRF
+276 VWNSSGNSKSMKFQTA
-289 TGTSHQSGYEFF
+289 SHQSGHEFY
-301 PIGYDA
+301 PLGYDA
-307 NSSSTGS
+307 QTST
-314 PISQNTL
+314 
-321 RVNGLTGSPVQLR
+321 TGSPVDSSVAR
-334 LNNVSPDNSP
+334 LNGLNSSPIFVTLNNFNPASQ
-344 LQLPLS
+344 LNLPLS

-359 ILVLRQAEAL
+359 ILILRQTEAL

-421 NLQGEDGVAD
+421 NLQGEEGVAD

-437 SASNGKIHFKNNDLY
+437 SASNGKINFKNNDLY

-476 LTKTKATDYA
+476 LTKVKATDYA

-505 AGNSPTV
+505 NGNSPTV

-526 LDMYKGSFTSTNL
+526 LDLYKGSFATTNV
-539 NWILPHTLATVS
+539 NWVLPHTLTTVS

-561 FKVPPTICDNMF
+561 YKVPPTICDNMF
-573 VAKAD
+573 VARAD
-578 ATVASDPLLNT
+578 STAASDQLLNT

>member
-13 NTHRAGFDLSSRMCF
+13 NVHRAGFDLSSRVCF
-28 TAKVGEMLP
+28 TGKVGEILP
-37 VKHWDLLPGDS
+37 VKHWDLLPGDT
-48 FNIDGKSFM
+48 FEIDGKSFM

-111 STSPYFTDSDIVGA
+111 TTSPYFTVDDIVGA
-125 YSSMGS
+125 FTSMGS
-131 SESQAYLDYW
+131 DEARAYLDYW
-141 HVGTD
+141 HTGSD
-146 KAKYAQGDMAKLLT
+146 KAGWAQGDMKKLLT
-160 YLGYPTSLAPAGVK
+160 YLGYPISAAPSGAGSI
-174 NLALNPFPLLAYH
+174 ALNPFPLLAYH

-209 DYILSEDKLH
+209 DYILAENQLH
-219 MDITGMMSNRSGNT
+219 IDITGMMTGRTANT
-233 PTIFTLHHVNFDK
+233 PTIFTLHHANFDK

-271 SGLHA
+271 SGLQA
-276 VWPSSGLAHDLRF
+276 VWSPSGNSKSMKFQVAA
-289 TGTSHQSGYEFF
+289 HQSGREFF
-301 PIGYDA
+301 PLGYDA
-307 NSSSTGS
+307 TTTTTGS
-314 PISQNTL
+314 PADPNTVRL
-321 RVNGLTGSPVQLR
+321 NGLNSSPIAAT
-334 LNNVSPDNSP
+334 LNNLYPAS
-344 LQLPLS
+344 QLNFPIS

-406 GGFARNLDVSEVINT
+406 GGFARNIDVSEVINT

-437 SASNGKIHFKNNDLY
+437 SASNGKIKFKNNDLY
-452 GLIMCIY
+452 GIIMCVY
-459 HAKPIVE
+459 HGKPIVE
-466 WNSLNILHPC
+466 WNSLGLLHPSMVR
-476 LTKTKATDYA
+476 TKATDYA

-505 AGNSPTV
+505 TGNSPLV

-526 LDMYKGSFTSTNL
+526 LDTFKGSFSGPNI
-539 NWILPHTLATVS
+539 NWVLPHSLSTVS

-561 FKVPPTICDNMF
+561 FKIPPEVCNNMF
-573 VAKAD
+573 VAAAD
-578 ATVASDPLLNT
+578 KTMDSDALLNT

>member
-1 MANIMDFKSVRN
+1 MANIMDFKSVKN
-13 NTHRAGFDLSSRMCF
+13 NVHRSGFDLSSRMCF

-37 VKHWDLLPGDS
+37 VKHWDLLPGD
-48 FNIDGKSFM
+48 FFKIDGKSFM
-57 RTLPVQKA
+57 RTVPVQKA

-98 YHAKSNL
+98 YHAKSVL
-105 AAADNF
+105 TAADNF
-111 STSPYFTDSDIVGA
+111 TTSPYFTDSDIVGA
-125 YSSMGS
+125 LTSMGTK
-131 SESQAYLDYW
+131 EAQAYLDYW
-141 HVGTD
+141 HQGSD
-146 KAKYAQGDMAKLLT
+146 KAKWAESDMTKLLT
-160 YLGYPTSLAPAGVK
+160 YLGYPVSLSPTGVS
-174 NLALNPFPLLAYH
+174 NVAFSPFPLLAYH

-219 MDITGMMSNRSGNT
+219 IDVTGMMSGRTANT

-256 QYGDVAIAGPLSGDF
+256 QYGDVAIAGPLTGDF
-271 SGLHA
+271 SGLSA
-276 VWPSSGLAHDLRF
+276 IWARQGNASNVSFQAS
-289 TGTSHQSGYEFF
+289 SHQQGFEFF

-307 NSSSTGS
+307 SSSSTGS
-314 PISQNTL
+314 GINPKTARL
-321 RVNGLTGSPVQLR
+321 NGYSGSPLYAVLNNFRPNDKDLNLPVTGSNLT
-334 LNNVSPDNSP
+334 
-344 LQLPLS
+344 
-350 GSNISAGLS
+350 AGLS
-359 ILVLRQAEAL
+359 ILILRQTEAL

-383 KEQISKHWN
+383 MEQISKHWN
-392 VPSSQYNSYRCQYL
+392 VPSSRYNSYRCQYL

-421 NLQGEDGVAD
+421 NLQGDEGVAD

-437 SASNGKIHFKNNDLY
+437 SASNGKISFKNKDLY
-452 GLIMCIY
+452 GLVMCIY

-466 WNSLNILHPC
+466 WDSMNILHPC
-476 LTKTKATDYA
+476 LTKVKATDYA

-505 AGNSPTV
+505 NGNSPTV

-526 LDMYKGSFTSTNL
+526 LDLYKGSFTTTNV
-539 NWILPHTLATVS
+539 NWVLPHTLTTVS
-551 QTQTPLTYRA
+551 QAQTPLTYRA
-561 FKVPPTICDNMF
+561 YKVPPEICDNMF
-573 VAKAD
+573 VARAD
-578 ATVASDPLLNT
+578 NTMESDQLLNT

>member
-1 MANIMDFKSVRN
+1 MANIMDFKSVKN
-13 NTHRAGFDLSSRMCF
+13 NVHRAGFDLSSRMCF

-37 VKHWDLLPGDS
+37 IKHWDLLPGDS
-48 FNIDGKSFM
+48 FKIDGKSFM

-105 AAADNF
+105 SAADNF
-111 STSPYFTDSDIVGA
+111 TTSPYFTDSDIVNA
-125 YSSMGS
+125 LVSMGGK
-131 SESQAYLDYW
+131 ESQAYLDYW
-141 HVGTD
+141 RSGSN
-146 KAKYAQGDMAKLLT
+146 KASWAEGDMSKLLT
-160 YLGYPTSLAPAGVK
+160 YLGYPVTLSPTGVS
-174 NLALNPFPLLAYH
+174 NIALNPFPLLAYH

-209 DYILSEDKLH
+209 DYILSEEKLH
-219 MDITGMMSNRSGNT
+219 MDITGMMSGRTANT

-256 QYGDVAIAGPLSGDF
+256 QYGDVAIAGPLTGDF
-271 SGLHA
+271 SGLSA
-276 VWPSSGLAHDLRF
+276 VWAKDGNACDVSFQSSP
-289 TGTSHQSGYEFF
+289 HQQGAEFY
-301 PIGYDA
+301 PLGYDA
-307 NSSSTGS
+307 TSTTTGS
-314 PISQNTL
+314 PIDPSRSRLNGYKGSPIRTILNLFRPNDKNLTL
-321 RVNGLTGSPVQLR
+321 PVTGSNMP
-334 LNNVSPDNSP
+334 
-344 LQLPLS
+344 
-350 GSNISAGLS
+350 AGLS
-359 ILVLRQAEAL
+359 ILVLREAEAL

-421 NLQGEDGVAD
+421 NLQGEEGVAD

-437 SASNGKIHFKNNDLY
+437 SASNGKISFKNNDLY
-452 GLIMCIY
+452 GLVMCIY

-466 WNSLNILHPC
+466 WNSMNILHPC
-476 LTKTKATDYA
+476 LTKVKATDYA

-505 AGNSPTV
+505 NGNSPMT

-526 LDMYKGSFTSTNL
+526 LDLYKGSFTTSNV
-539 NWILPHTLATVS
+539 NWVLPHTLTTVS
-551 QTQTPLTYRA
+551 QAQTPLTYRA
-561 FKVPPTICDNMF
+561 YKVPPEICDNMF

-578 ATVASDPLLNT
+578 NSIESDQLLNT

>member
-13 NTHRAGFDLSSRMCF
+13 NVHRAGFDLSSRMCF

-37 VKHWDLLPGDS
+37 IKHWDLLPGDS
-48 FNIDGKSFM
+48 FKIDGKSFM

-105 AAADNF
+105 TAADNF
-111 STSPYFTDSDIVGA
+111 TTSPYFTDSDIVSA
-125 YSSMGS
+125 LLSMRS

-146 KAKYAQGDMAKLLT
+146 KSKWAEGDMAKLLS
-160 YLGYPTSLAPAGVK
+160 YLGYPITAAPTGVK
-174 NLALNPFPLLAYH
+174 SIALNPFPLLAYH

-219 MDITGMMSNRSGNT
+219 MDITGMMSGRTVNT

-256 QYGDVAIAGPLSGDF
+256 QYGDVAIAGPLTGDF

-276 VWPSSGLAHDLRF
+276 IWSSSGNSKSMKFQAA
-289 TGTSHQSGYEFF
+289 GHQSGYEFY
-301 PIGYDA
+301 PLGYDA
-307 NSSSTGS
+307 QTSTTGS
-314 PISQNTL
+314 PIDPSVAKL
-321 RVNGLTGSPVQLR
+321 NGLNSSPIFVT
-334 LNNVSPDNSP
+334 LNNFNPASQLN
-344 LQLPLS
+344 LPLS
-350 GSNISAGLS
+350 GSGLSAGLS

-421 NLQGEDGVAD
+421 NLQGEEGVAD

-437 SASNGKIHFKNNDLY
+437 SASNGKINFKNNDLY

-466 WNSLNILHPC
+466 WNSKNILHPC
-476 LTKTKATDYA
+476 LTKVKATDYA

-505 AGNSPTV
+505 NGNSPTV

-526 LDMYKGSFTSTNL
+526 LDLYKGSFTTTNV
-539 NWILPHTLATVS
+539 NWILPHTLTTVS

-561 FKVPPTICDNMF
+561 YKVPPEICDNMF

-578 ATVASDPLLNT
+578 NTVNSDQLLNT

>member
-1 MANIMDFKSVRN
+1 MANIMDFKSVKN
-13 NTHRAGFDLSSRMCF
+13 NVHRAGFDLSSRMCF

-37 VKHWDLLPGDS
+37 VKYWDLLPGDS
-48 FNIDGKSFM
+48 FEIDGKSFM

-65 TFGRVREYYDFYF
+65 TFGRIREYYDFYF

-111 STSPYFTDSDIVGA
+111 TTSPYLTDTDIVGA
-125 YSSMGS
+125 HSSMGS
-131 SESQAYLDYW
+131 NESQAYLDYW

-146 KAKYAQGDMAKLLT
+146 KAKYAQGDMSKLLT
-160 YLGYPTSLAPAGVK
+160 YLGYPVTLAPSGVD
-174 NLALNPFPLLAYH
+174 NVALSPFPLLAYH

-219 MDITGMMSNRSGNT
+219 MDISGMMKGRTGNT

-271 SGLHA
+271 SGLSA
-276 VWPSSGLAHDLRF
+276 VWATSGNAKDLVVNSTAHQA
-289 TGTSHQSGYEFF
+289 GHEFF
-301 PIGYDA
+301 PAGYDS
-307 NSSSTGS
+307 NSTTTGS
-314 PISQNTL
+314 GVDPYRFRL
-321 RVNGLTGSPVQLR
+321 NGYSGSPVNVV
-334 LNNVSPDNSP
+334 LNQVHPHNTAFK
-344 LQLPLS
+344 LPIS

-421 NLQGEDGVAD
+421 NLQGEEGVAD

-452 GLIMCIY
+452 GIIMCIY
-459 HAKPIVE
+459 HAKPLVE
-466 WNSLNILHPC
+466 WNSMNILHPC
-476 LTKTKATDYA
+476 LTKVKSTDYA

-505 AGNSPTV
+505 AGNSPAA

-526 LDMYKGSFTSTNL
+526 LDMFKGSFATDNV
-539 NWILPHTLATVS
+539 NWILPHTLSTVS

-561 FKVPPTICDNMF
+561 FKVPPAICDNMF
-573 VAKAD
+573 VSKAD
-578 ATVASDPLLNT
+578 NTTSSDQLLNT

>member
-1 MANIMDFKSVRN
+1 MANIMDFKSVSN
-13 NTHRAGFDLSSRMCF
+13 NVHRAGFDLSSRMCF
-28 TAKVGEMLP
+28 TAKVGEMIP
-37 VKHWDLLPGDS
+37 VKHWDLLPGD
-48 FNIDGKSFM
+48 FFKMDGKSFM

-105 AAADNF
+105 TAADNF
-111 STSPYFTDSDIVGA
+111 TTSPYFTDRDIVGA
-125 YSSMGS
+125 YSTMGS
-131 SESQAYLDYW
+131 KEAQAYLDYW
-141 HVGTD
+141 HTGSD
-146 KAKYAQGDMAKLLT
+146 KAKYAQGDMSKLLT
-160 YLGYPTSLAPAGVK
+160 YLGYPITLAPTGVSDV
-174 NLALNPFPLLAYH
+174 ALNPFPLLAYH

-219 MDITGMMSNRSGNT
+219 MDIAGMMSGRTANT

-256 QYGDVAIAGPLSGDF
+256 QYGDVAIAGPLTGDF
-271 SGLHA
+271 SGLRA
-276 VWPSSGLAHDLRF
+276 VWSSSGNSKTMKFQVA
-289 TGTSHQSGYEFF
+289 SHQSGHEFF
-301 PIGYDA
+301 PLGYDA
-307 NSSSTGS
+307 TSTTTGSSVNPDTIRLNGLNSS
-314 PISQNTL
+314 PIAAT
-321 RVNGLTGSPVQLR
+321 
-334 LNNVSPDNSP
+334 LNNLYPST
-344 LQLPLS
+344 QLNFPVS
-350 GSNISAGLS
+350 GSGMSIGLS

-421 NLQGEDGVAD
+421 NLQGEEGVAD

-437 SASNGKIHFKNNDLY
+437 SASNGKINFKNHDLY

-466 WNSLNILHPC
+466 WNSMNILHPC
-476 LTKTKATDYA
+476 LTKVKATDYA

-505 AGNSPTV
+505 NGNSPTV

-526 LDMYKGSFTSTNL
+526 LDLYKGSFATTNV
-539 NWILPHTLATVS
+539 NWVLPHTLASVA

-561 FKVPPTICDNMF
+561 YKVPPSICDNMF

-578 ATVASDPLLNT
+578 NTVASDQLLNT

>member
-37 VKHWDLLPGDS
+37 IKHWDLLPGDS
-48 FNIDGKSFM
+48 FKIDGKSFM

-111 STSPYFTDSDIVGA
+111 KTSPYFTDNDIVGA

-131 SESQAYLDYW
+131 AEAQAYLDYW
-141 HVGTD
+141 HVGAD
-146 KAKYAQGDMAKLLT
+146 KAKYAQGDMLKLLT
-160 YLGYPTSLAPAGVK
+160 YLGYPTTLAPNGVSK
-174 NLALNPFPLLAYH
+174 VALNPFPLLAYH

-209 DYILSEDKLH
+209 DYILTEDKLH
-219 MDITGMMSNRSGNT
+219 MDIPGMMSGRTANT

-271 SGLHA
+271 SGLSA
-276 VWPSSGLAHDLRF
+276 NWAASGAAHDLRF
-289 TGTSHQSGYEFF
+289 TGTDHQPGYEFF

-307 NSSSTGS
+307 SSSTTGS
-314 PISQNTL
+314 SINQGTL
-321 RVNGLTGSPVQLR
+321 RVNGLKSSPVQLR
-334 LNNVSPDNSP
+334 LNNVSPDKGALS
-344 LQLPLS
+344 LPIT

-392 VPSSQYNSYRCQYL
+392 IPASQYNSYRCQYL

-437 SASNGKIHFKNNDLY
+437 SASNGKINFKNRDLY

-466 WNSLNILHPC
+466 WNSTNILHPC
-476 LTKTKATDYA
+476 LTKVKATDYA

-505 AGNSPTV
+505 AGNSPTA

-526 LDMYKGSFTSTNL
+526 LDMYKGSFATTNL
-539 NWILPHTLATVS
+539 NWILPHTLSTVS

-561 FKVPPTICDNMF
+561 FKVPPSICDNMF
-573 VAKAD
+573 VAKAG
-578 ATVASDPLLNT
+578 ASVASDPLLNT

>member
-1 MANIMDFKSVRN
+1 MANVMDFKSVSN
-13 NTHRAGFDLSSRMCF
+13 NVHRAGFDLSSRMCF
-28 TAKVGEMLP
+28 TGKVGEMLP
-37 VKHWDLLPGDS
+37 IKYWDLLPGDS
-48 FNIDGKSFM
+48 FKIDGKSFM

-105 AAADNF
+105 SAADNF
-111 STSPYFTDSDIVGA
+111 TTSPYFTDGDLVGA
-125 YSSMGS
+125 LTSMGTK
-131 SESQAYLDYW
+131 ESQAYLDYW

-146 KAKYAQGDMAKLLT
+146 KAKWAEGDMSKLLT
-160 YLGYPTSLAPAGVK
+160 YLGYPVSLAPTGVK
-174 NLALNPFPLLAYH
+174 EIALNPFPLLAYH

-219 MDITGMMSNRSGNT
+219 MDITGMMSGRTANT

-256 QYGDVAIAGPLSGDF
+256 QYGDVAIAGPLTGDF
-271 SGLHA
+271 SGLSA
-276 VWPSSGLAHDLRF
+276 VWSK
-289 TGTSHQSGYEFF
+289 TGNNSNVSFQVSSHQQGYEFF
-301 PIGYDA
+301 PLGYDA
-307 NSSSTGS
+307 KTSTTGSSVEPTTSRLNGLNSSPVRTVLNSFRPNDRDLAFPVTGS
-314 PISQNTL
+314 NM
-321 RVNGLTGSPVQLR
+321 
-334 LNNVSPDNSP
+334 
-344 LQLPLS
+344 
-350 GSNISAGLS
+350 SAGLS
-359 ILVLRQAEAL
+359 ILLLRQTEAL

-392 VPSSQYNSYRCQYL
+392 VPASQYNSYRCQYL

-421 NLQGEDGVAD
+421 NLQGESGVAD

-437 SASNGKIHFKNNDLY
+437 SASNGKINFTNKDLY

-466 WNSLNILHPC
+466 WNSTNILHPC
-476 LTKTKATDYA
+476 LTKVKATDYA

-505 AGNSPTV
+505 NGNSPTV

-526 LDMYKGSFTSTNL
+526 LDLYKGSFATTNV
-539 NWILPHTLATVS
+539 NWVLPHTLTTVS

-561 FKVPPTICDNMF
+561 YKVPPSICDNMF
-573 VAKAD
+573 VSRAD
-578 ATVASDPLLNT
+578 NTVESDQLLNT

>member
-1 MANIMDFKSVRN
+1 MANIMDFKSVSN
-13 NTHRAGFDLSSRMCF
+13 NVHRAGFDLSSRMCF

-37 VKHWDLLPGDS
+37 VKYWDLLPGDS
-48 FNIDGKSFM
+48 FKIDGKSFM

-105 AAADNF
+105 TAADNF
-111 STSPYFTDSDIVGA
+111 STSPYFTDRDIVGA
-125 YSSMGS
+125 YSTMGAK
-131 SESQAYLDYW
+131 ETQAYLDYW
-141 HVGTD
+141 HAGSD
-146 KAKYAQGDMAKLLT
+146 KAKYAQGDMSKLLT
-160 YLGYPTSLAPAGVK
+160 YLGYPITLAPTGVGDV
-174 NLALNPFPLLAYH
+174 ALNPFPLLAYH

-219 MDITGMMSNRSGNT
+219 MDITGMMSGRTANT
-233 PTIFTLHHVNFDK
+233 PTLFTLHHVNFDK

-256 QYGDVAIAGPLSGDF
+256 QYGDVAIAGPLTGDF
-271 SGLHA
+271 SGLSA
-276 VWPSSGLAHDLRF
+276 VWAKQGNTSNVSFQADAHQQGF
-289 TGTSHQSGYEFF
+289 EFF
-301 PIGYDA
+301 PLGYDA
-307 NSSSTGS
+307 TSTTTGS
-314 PISQNTL
+314 G
-321 RVNGLTGSPVQLR
+321 VNASTPRLNGHKGSPVR
-334 LNNVSPDNSP
+334 P
-344 LQLPLS
+344 LLKFFRPNDADLVLPIK
-350 GSNISAGLS
+350 GSNMSVGLS

-421 NLQGEDGVAD
+421 NLQGEEGIAD

-437 SASNGKIHFKNNDLY
+437 SASNGKINFKNRDLY

-466 WNSLNILHPC
+466 WNSINILHPC
-476 LTKTKATDYA
+476 LTKVKATDYA

-505 AGNSPTV
+505 NGNSPTV

-526 LDMYKGSFTSTNL
+526 LDLYKGSFATTNV
-539 NWILPHTLATVS
+539 NWVLPHTLTTVA

-561 FKVPPTICDNMF
+561 YKVPPTICDNMF
-573 VAKAD
+573 VARAD
-578 ATVASDPLLNT
+578 NTVASDQLLNT

>member
-13 NTHRAGFDLSSRMCF
+13 NVHRAGFDLSSRMCF

-48 FNIDGKSFM
+48 FKIDGKSFM

-98 YHAKSNL
+98 YHAKSVL
-105 AAADNF
+105 TAADNF
-111 STSPYFTDSDIVGA
+111 TTSPYFTDRDIVGA
-125 YSSMGS
+125 YSTMGS
-131 SESQAYLDYW
+131 KESQAYLDYW
-141 HVGTD
+141 HTGSD
-146 KAKYAQGDMAKLLT
+146 KAGWAQGDMAKLLT
-160 YLGYPTSLAPAGVK
+160 YLGYPITLAPTGVESV
-174 NLALNPFPLLAYH
+174 ALNPFPLLAYH

-219 MDITGMMSNRSGNT
+219 IDVTGMMSGRTVNT

-256 QYGDVAIAGPLSGDF
+256 QYGDVAIAGPLTGDF
-271 SGLHA
+271 SGMHA
-276 VWPSSGLAHDLRF
+276 VWSSSGNSKSMRF
-289 TGTSHQSGYEFF
+289 QVASHQSGHEFY
-301 PIGYDA
+301 PLGYDA
-307 NSSSTGS
+307 QTST
-314 PISQNTL
+314 
-321 RVNGLTGSPVQLR
+321 TGSPVDSSVAR
-334 LNNVSPDNSP
+334 LNGLNSSPIFTTLNNFNPASQ
-344 LQLPLS
+344 LNLPLS
-350 GSNISAGLS
+350 GSGMSAGLS

-421 NLQGEDGVAD
+421 NLQGEEGVAD

-437 SASNGKIHFKNNDLY
+437 SASNGKINFKNNDLY

-476 LTKTKATDYA
+476 LTKVKSTDYA

-505 AGNSPTV
+505 NGNSPTV

-526 LDMYKGSFTSTNL
+526 LDLYKGSFATTNV
-539 NWILPHTLATVS
+539 NWVLPHTLTTVS

-561 FKVPPTICDNMF
+561 YKVPPTICDNMF
-573 VAKAD
+573 VAQAD
-578 ATVASDPLLNT
+578 STAASDQLLNT

>member
-1 MANIMDFKSVRN
+1 MANIMDFKSVKN
-13 NTHRAGFDLSSRMCF
+13 NVHRAGFDLSSRMCF

-37 VKHWDLLPGDS
+37 IKYWDLLPGDS
-48 FNIDGKSFM
+48 FKIDGKSFM

-111 STSPYFTDSDIVGA
+111 TTSPYFTDGDVTSALV
-125 YSSMGS
+125 SMLTK
-131 SESQAYLDYW
+131 ESLAYLDYW
-141 HVGTD
+141 HEGSD
-146 KAKYAQGDMAKLLT
+146 KAKWAQSDMSKLLT
-160 YLGYPTSLAPAGVK
+160 YLGYPITAAPTGVS

-219 MDITGMMSNRSGNT
+219 MDITGMMSGRTANT

-256 QYGDVAIAGPLSGDF
+256 QYGDVAIAGPLTGDF
-271 SGLHA
+271 SGLSA
-276 VWPSSGLAHDLRF
+276 VWAKSGNTRDVSFQADPSK
-289 TGTSHQSGYEFF
+289 SGYEFF
-301 PIGYDA
+301 PLGY
-307 NSSSTGS
+307 NSTSST
-314 PISQNTL
+314 
-321 RVNGLTGSPVQLR
+321 TGSPVDASMAR
-334 LNNVSPDNSP
+334 LNGLKTSPIRTIFKAFRPNDKD
-344 LQLPLS
+344 LTLPIV
-350 GSNISAGLS
+350 GADISAGLS
-359 ILVLRQAEAL
+359 ILVLREAEAL

-437 SASNGKIHFKNNDLY
+437 SASNGKISFKNNDLY

-466 WNSLNILHPC
+466 WNSTNILHPC
-476 LTKTKATDYA
+476 LTKVKATDYA

-505 AGNSPTV
+505 NGNSPTV

-526 LDMYKGSFTSTNL
+526 LDLYKGSFTTTNV
-539 NWILPHTLATVS
+539 NWILPHTLTTVS

-561 FKVPPTICDNMF
+561 FKVPPSICDNMF
-573 VAKAD
+573 VSAAD
-578 ATVASDPLLNT
+578 YLYSSDQLLNT
-589 IYFDVKAVRNLSR
+589 IYFDLKAVRNLSR